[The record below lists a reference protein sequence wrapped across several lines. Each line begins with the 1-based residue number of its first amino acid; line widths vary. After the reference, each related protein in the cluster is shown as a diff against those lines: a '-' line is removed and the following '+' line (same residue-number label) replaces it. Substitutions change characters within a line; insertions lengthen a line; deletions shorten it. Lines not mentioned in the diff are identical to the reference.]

1 MAGRRRASP
10 PSGVESGPVRV
21 EQIGADGDGIAV
33 GPEGRT
39 LFLANTLRGEL
50 VQPGALTKRGDGFAA
65 DAVILEA
72 SADRVEPPCPH
83 FGPCGGCTLQHWRDE
98 SYAQWKLARAS
109 AFGVQAASLA
119 RTPSGARRR
128 MDFAIRREGGA
139 IRVGLHRRRSAEI
152 VDIRACPVLHP
163 ALFGLLQALRPVLA
177 RLDGLRKQGE
187 ARVNLLDSGPDL
199 LLHTDAPLS
208 ARDRI
213 GLAALAQA
221 QGMPRVTWSD
231 GTGKEPAAVLR
242 PATTAFSGV
251 VTEIPPGAFLQAS
264 REGEAAIV
272 AAVLRALPEK
282 IGGEIVELFAGCGTL
297 THALSG
303 RGRVVAYEGDADAVA
318 ALRRAGNQRVTA
330 VQRDLARQPLMA
342 AELKRAAVIVLDP
355 PYGGAPLLMPA
366 LAGCAVPIVYVSCNP
381 MALARDGRA
390 LVRHRARTVEAIDQ
404 FLWSTQTET
413 VTAFLPF

>member
-1 MAGRRRASP
+1 
-10 PSGVESGPVRV
+10 V
-21 EQIGADGDGIAV
+21 QIGADGDGIAV
-33 GPEGRT
+33 GPEGWT
-39 LFLANTLRGEL
+39 LFLANTLPGEL

-72 SADRVEPPCPH
+72 SADRVAPPCPH

-109 AFGVQAASLA
+109 AFGVGAPGLA

-242 PATTAFSGV
+242 PATTAF
-251 VTEIPPGAFLQAS
+251 
-264 REGEAAIV
+264 V

-318 ALRRAGNQRVTA
+318 ALRRAGNQRVKA

-355 PYGGAPLLMPA
+355 PYAGAPLLMPA